1 MARSWHVNF
10 FRMVLM
16 NVTERP
22 FLESLE
28 CFIWVQFPY
37 SNSNREHLKQKSEFY
52 CRFFQNFL
60 IDCILKKSNMES
72 RLAPKSIQK
81 VRLRSGFQ
89 FWIVCDFLI
98 INWSAVN
105 FSLSKIREYEC
116 QYIRIIFYN
125 SFQVTIRFKTENW
138 LRYVS
143 SDLNL

>member
-1 MARSWHVNF
+1 MWLRDPSWSLWSVSSESNF
-10 FRMVLM
+10 LIQIVIE
-16 NVTERP
+16 N
-22 FLESLE
+22 
-28 CFIWVQFPY
+28 IWNKNQ
-37 SNSNREHLKQKSEFY
+37 NSIAD
-52 CRFFQNFL
+52 FFQNFL
-60 IDCILKKSNMES
+60 IDCILKNSNMES